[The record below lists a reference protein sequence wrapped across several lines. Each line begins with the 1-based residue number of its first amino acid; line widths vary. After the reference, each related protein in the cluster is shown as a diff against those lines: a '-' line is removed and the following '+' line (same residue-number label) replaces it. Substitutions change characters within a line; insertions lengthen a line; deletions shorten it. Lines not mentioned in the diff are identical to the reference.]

1 MNWQAWASD
10 KNATLRAEDRWRE
23 CRKFDTRGLTGV
35 IDGKTI
41 ISFASNDYL
50 GLSNHP
56 TVLAAA
62 HAAIDRWGT
71 GAGASRLVT
80 GSRPIHHELE
90 ETLALV
96 HDTESAVVFPTGYAA
111 NLGVLTT
118 FGTDDVTI
126 FSDQL
131 NHASIID
138 GCRLARAKTVIYRH
152 GDIEQLQS
160 QLAACSTRKLV
171 VTESVF
177 SMDGD
182 CAPLQQ
188 IVELAARYSAL
199 LVVDEAHNVFPEYSV
214 PTVDGLELL
223 RVGTLSKTLGAMGGW
238 VGGSQSLVD
247 CIVNSARSFIFTT
260 ALAPADAAAAL
271 AALKISHSHE
281 GQQLRLRLRKSID
294 AVRRGHCSA
303 IVPIIVGSNEAAL
316 RTAEMLLQQDIYV
329 PAIRPP
335 TVAVGTA
342 RLRIT
347 LSAAHD
353 DAMVAKLL
361 DALRVTGIEPCG
373 VEPCGSAP

>member
-1 MNWQAWASD
+1 
-10 KNATLRAEDRWRE
+10 
-23 CRKFDTRGLTGV
+23 
-35 IDGKTI
+35 
-41 ISFASNDYL
+41 
-50 GLSNHP
+50 
-56 TVLAAA
+56 
-62 HAAIDRWGT
+62 
-71 GAGASRLVT
+71 
-80 GSRPIHHELE
+80 
-90 ETLALV
+90 
-96 HDTESAVVFPTGYAA
+96 
-111 NLGVLTT
+111 
-118 FGTDDVTI
+118 
-126 FSDQL
+126 
-131 NHASIID
+131 
-138 GCRLARAKTVIYRH
+138 
-152 GDIEQLQS
+152 
-160 QLAACSTRKLV
+160 
-171 VTESVF
+171 
-177 SMDGD
+177 
-182 CAPLQQ
+182 
-188 IVELAARYSAL
+188 
-199 LVVDEAHNVFPEYSV
+199 V